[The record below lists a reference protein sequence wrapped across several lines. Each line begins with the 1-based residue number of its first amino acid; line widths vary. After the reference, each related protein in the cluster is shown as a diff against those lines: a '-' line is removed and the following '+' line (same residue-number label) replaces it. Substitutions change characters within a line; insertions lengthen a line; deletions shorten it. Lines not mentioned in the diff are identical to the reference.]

1 MFAIYN
7 SGSVGFRSTADN
19 LYELKNTDAPAEARL
34 KPDDDT
40 LFQEYM
46 DSKNKKNTNQGANT
60 HALNSYK
67 KMANIDTSEPIYH
80 VGDIMTENCT
90 FVESTATLKEA
101 YEILKDKKVSQIP
114 VVRDDKK
121 IYGLINKKII
131 LNQIMNDIDN
141 SRLIIQK
148 RIEDIQTNEL
158 ITTDPISDIRRV
170 AKVMI
175 DFKLDAIPVV
185 NEKDVLVGIV
195 SKTDI
200 IKAVSNIPSLQLWG

>member
-19 LYELKNTDAPAEARL
+19 LYELKNTDAPGEVRL

-46 DSKNKKNTNQGANT
+46 DSKNKKNSQENPNLQAI
-60 HALNSYK
+60 NSYK
-67 KMANIDTSEPIYH
+67 KMANIDTNEPVYH
-80 VGDIMTENCT
+80 VKDIMTENCIYIKNK
-90 FVESTATLKEA
+90 ATLDEA
-101 YEILKDKKVSQIP
+101 YKVLKENKVSQIP
-114 VVRDDKK
+114 VVNNEKK

-131 LNQIMNDIDN
+131 LNEIMQEPDEA
-141 SRLIIQK
+141 RIILQK
-148 RIEDIQTNEL
+148 RIIDIQNNEL
-158 ITTDPISDIRRV
+158 IATDPISDIRRV
-170 AKVMI
+170 SKVMI

-185 NEKDVLVGIV
+185 NEDDVLVGIV